1 MILLYKG
8 AASNLASVCN
18 ALDYLSLEYRVTDLA
33 DSRGITGDDI
43 LVIPGVGSFE
53 ASVSHASFSHL
64 KKALSQGSFFR
75 VVGICLGMQLCFDS
89 SEEAEKGN
97 IDGIG
102 LISAPVRRLKDNENI
117 FCNTSVG
124 WHKTSMNIEGFP
136 EHDYFYYVHS
146 YGVRCDDLDQKVLT
160 RAGLSK
166 SSILRYNIND
176 TQICAGIW
184 SDSLRIFQFHPEK
197 SGKSGLQLLSRALEQ

>member
-1 MILLYKG
+1 MIHLYKG

-18 ALDYLSLEYRVTDLA
+18 ALDYLNLEYHVTDFS
-33 DSRGITGDDI
+33 DSPGCQADDI
-43 LVIPGVGSFE
+43 LLMPGVGSFE
-53 ASVSHASFSHL
+53 AAVNHASFPHL
-64 KKALSQGSFFR
+64 KKALSQGRFFR
-75 VVGICLGMQLCFDS
+75 VVGICLGMQLCFDC

-102 LISAPVRRLKDNENI
+102 LISAPVRRLKDDENI
-117 FCNTSVG
+117 FCDTSVG

-146 YGVRCDDLDQKVLT
+146 YGVRCDDLNKSVLT
-160 RAGLSK
+160 SAGLCN
-166 SSILRYNIND
+166 SSILHYNIND
-176 TQICAGIW
+176 TQVCAGIW

-197 SGKSGLQLLSRALEQ
+197 SGENGLQLLSRALER